1 MTKDKKQ
8 SDNLQ
13 VIGPSA
19 YISVAGHDDVPAKI
33 DTGAEASAI
42 WASGISINED
52 GALTFCLFGESSPFY
67 DGKVIKTKDY
77 KVIVTRSAMGQEQ
90 VRYRVFI
97 PITINRHT
105 IRVLFSLADRS
116 RNNFPVLIGKRTL
129 KGKFVVDVSLPNIK
143 YSPKPKRRG
152 RLDLKLL
159 KEDPQKFHKLY
170 VKKGEK

>member
-1 MTKDKKQ
+1 MVAEQNKSEKLDI
-8 SDNLQ
+8 
-13 VIGPSA
+13 IGSTEFVD
-19 YISVAGHDDVPAKI
+19 VADIKHIPAKI

-52 GALTFCLFGESSPFY
+52 GVLTFCLFGESSPFY

-97 PITINRHT
+97 PITINGHT